1 VNRIADFIQTRVSRR
16 LFVLF
21 VLAAFLP
28 LAAIAVLS
36 LTQVQGLLLK
46 QGEQRLTALA
56 KTYALTLFER
66 LLLATEVAIS
76 AATMAKESLSSD
88 STAHRTFESL
98 GVLSPGGE
106 VKAVIGRPEAR
117 FLSSDAR
124 SRLARGK
131 PVVVVMDETASPRIL
146 VAASFPPPSRDVA
159 FGEIRPGYLWGP
171 SDELPAVTEFCVV
184 EDRSKATLY
193 CSTPMGVAA
202 TRAVAAASATGMGQA
217 TWEHE
222 GESYRVRAWSQFMRA
237 GFGTPDWIIVASQ
250 PESYQLEQAN
260 KFTRLY
266 IPVVFV
272 ALVLVTW
279 FTVRQTRSIV
289 APLSLLAAH
298 ARGIAANDFESRLG
312 MKRKDEFGELA
323 TAFDQMSE
331 RLGRQFE
338 SLKALAEIDRL
349 ILSTQDTAH
358 VIRAVLRRLD
368 NVVPADVV
376 TITLFDHDNP
386 DHARTYFRDWESDE
400 GASMI
405 RNEVAVRDRIAFRED
420 AQSKWVPIA
429 AGQPAPGYLAYLQKR
444 GMVGAF
450 VQPIIWR
457 GEVCGA
463 LALGYRTPSATTEDQ
478 RQQARELADRVAVA
492 VSSAWRDERLY
503 LQAHF
508 DALTGLP
515 NRLLFKDRLSHEVIR
530 SEREK
535 LRFALLVINLDHFKT
550 VNDSFGHS
558 MGDDVLREAARRL
571 SRCVRE
577 ADTVARLGGDE
588 FTVLL
593 TSVQRP
599 QDAWVLAESI
609 VASLSREFT
618 IGEQRCF
625 LSASVGIASY
635 PADAG
640 STEELLKSADTAMYR
655 AKAAGRSQVIFF
667 EEKMNVEAV
676 ARLTLDRDLRM
687 AIERGELVLYY
698 QPQVDLATGAIHGAE
713 ALLRWNHP
721 EHGLVSPMRFIPLAE
736 ESGFIE
742 HVGQWTLKEACRQ
755 LREWRLAG
763 LPLERVAV
771 NVSPRQFRKRAT
783 LDFIAQC
790 LAESQLPSS
799 CLALEITEGLLMDH
813 GEAVEGALREL
824 AHAGHEIALDD
835 FGTGFSSM
843 SYLKHFPVH
852 TIKIDR
858 VFIDGLE
865 RSLDSEPIVA
875 AIIAMS
881 HALGKIVT
889 AEGVETAEQLVV
901 LRRLDCDQIQ
911 GFLISPALSAD
922 EFAKLLRARTDHLAA
937 A

>member
-1 VNRIADFIQTRVSRR
+1 
-16 LFVLF
+16 
-21 VLAAFLP
+21 
-28 LAAIAVLS
+28 LS

-865 RSLDSEPIVA
+865 RSLDSEAIVA

-889 AEGVETAEQLVV
+889 AEGVETAEQLAV